1 MRRALC
7 ALACALVTSVAAAS
21 AQEAPPAA
29 DRSDVEF
36 GAPLIIANVV
46 GTITLTTL
54 DHLLKSP
61 DAWPQNASGYSQRL
75 GVRSVQFLASATVE
89 SGLAAVWNDR
99 LGYTPCR
106 CEGTA
111 RRLGHAAWQSLTVGK
126 GADRR
131 RFAWPIVIGALAG
144 GAASAPLLPP
154 QDRWMWTLTRPATT
168 LLTRALLNG
177 VRELAR

>member
-1 MRRALC
+1 MTRRWA
-7 ALACALVTSVAAAS
+7 AITVAAWLAAAPVL
-21 AQEAPPAA
+21 AQETTTVPE
-29 DRSDVEF
+29 RSDVEF
-36 GAPLIIANVV
+36 GAPLILGNVI
-46 GTITLTTL
+46 GTLTLTTL
-54 DHLLKSP
+54 DHLLRSP
-61 DAWPQNASGYSQRL
+61 EAWPQNGSGYAQRL

-106 CEGTA
+106 CDGAA
-111 RRLGHAAWQSLTVGK
+111 RRSSHVLWQSLTVGRR
-126 GADRR
+126 GGRR

-154 QDRWMWTLTRPATT
+154 SDRWVWTLSRPATT